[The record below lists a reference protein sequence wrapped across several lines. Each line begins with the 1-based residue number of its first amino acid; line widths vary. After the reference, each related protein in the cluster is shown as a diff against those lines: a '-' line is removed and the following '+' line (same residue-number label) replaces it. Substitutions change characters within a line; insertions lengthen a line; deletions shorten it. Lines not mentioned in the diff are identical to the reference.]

1 MKRFCTFLLVLL
13 LLVQA
18 LVTPASAEELSP
30 ADRVQPVL
38 DAILSYHLSTAGAS
52 STQAWIDGAL
62 SDQAGTGAEW
72 YVLALSQSGRYDF
85 TPYVTQLRAYLAD
98 TTVRSATSRQKYAL
112 AFLAAGADDPFIAA
126 TMEDAIGQQGVM
138 SWIYALHLMTNG
150 RTSSAFTPEDV
161 FEALLSLQLEDGGW
175 AITGTVSDVD
185 VTAMALQALAP
196 YEDTDSVSA
205 AIQRALTLLASRQ
218 LSNGCYSS
226 YGVENP
232 ESCAQVLTALS
243 ALGIDA
249 LQDPRFTPGGSTLL
263 DAMLRFQL
271 EDGSFAH
278 TEGGTFSATATAQV
292 FYSLIA
298 YQRCVKG
305 LSPLYVLD
313 SEVSDTQPSVMQ
325 TAPSS
330 KTIAVCVIAG
340 LALIACAVLFILGK
354 RHWKNF
360 AAVLLIAALVIAFVL
375 TTDFQTADSYYTTDA
390 IVKENVIG
398 TVTLSIRCDTV
409 AGRGDHIPADGVIL
423 PDTSFPIAQGDTVYT
438 ILTEA
443 ARTCGIPM
451 ENSGAAGMAYIAGIA
466 HLYEYDFGDL
476 SGWMYYVDGVSPS
489 VGCDQYAL
497 HGGETIQWCYTT
509 ALGNDLTHPKG
520 GYHAELCGP

>member
-1 MKRFCTFLLVLL
+1 MKRICTFLLVLL

-18 LVTPASAEELSP
+18 LVMPASAGELSP

-38 DAILSYHLSTAGAS
+38 DAILSYHMNAAGAS
-52 STQAWIDGAL
+52 STQDWISGAL
-62 SDQAGTGAEW
+62 ADQAGTGAEW
-72 YVLALSQSGRYDF
+72 YVFALSQSGSYDF
-85 TPYVTQLRAYLAD
+85 APYVAQLRAYLAD
-98 TTVRSATSRQKYAL
+98 TAVRSATSRQKYAL

-138 SWIYALHLMTNG
+138 SWVYGLHLMTNG
-150 RTSSAFTPEDV
+150 RTSSAFTPED
-161 FEALLSLQLEDGGW
+161 AIATLLSLQLEDGGW

-185 VTAMALQALAP
+185 VTAMVLQALAP
-196 YEDTDSVSA
+196 YEDTDDVSA
-205 AIQRALTLLASRQ
+205 AIQRALTLLSSRQ
-218 LSNGCYSS
+218 SIDGCYSS

-249 LQDPRFTPGGSTLL
+249 LQDPRFTPGGNTLL

-278 TEGGTFSATATAQV
+278 TEGGTFSATATSQV

-298 YQRCVKG
+298 YQRCMKG

-313 SEVSDTQPSVMQ
+313 TEASAAQPSVMK
-325 TAPSS
+325 TALSS
-330 KTIAVCVIAG
+330 KAIAVCVIAG
-340 LALIACAVLFILGK
+340 AALIACVLLFILRK
-354 RHWKNF
+354 RHRKNF
-360 AAVLLIAALVIAFVL
+360 AAVLLVAVLISGFVL
-375 TTDFQTADSYYTTDA
+375 VTDFQTADGYYTADA

-398 TVTLSIRCDTV
+398 TVTLCIRCDTV

-423 PDTSFPIAQGDTVYT
+423 PDTTLPIAQGDTVYT

-443 ARTCGIPM
+443 ARAHGIPM

-476 SGWMYYVDGVSPS
+476 SGWMYYVDGDSPS
-489 VGCDQYAL
+489 VGCDQYVL
-497 HGGETIQWCYTT
+497 HGGETIQWLYTT
-509 ALGNDLTHPKG
+509 ALGNDLP
-520 GYHAELCGP
+520 

>member
-1 MKRFCTFLLVLL
+1 MKRICSFLLVLL

-18 LVTPASAEELSP
+18 LVMPASAGELSP

-38 DAILSYHLSTAGAS
+38 DAILSYHMNTAGVS
-52 STQAWIDGAL
+52 STQDWISGAL
-62 SDQAGTGAEW
+62 ADQAGTGAEW
-72 YVLALSQSGRYDF
+72 YVLALSQSGSYDF
-85 TPYVTQLRAYLAD
+85 APYVAQLRTYLAD

-138 SWIYALHLMTNG
+138 SWVYGLHLMTNG
-150 RTSSAFTPEDV
+150 CTSSAFTPED
-161 FEALLSLQLEDGGW
+161 AIATLLSLQLEDGGW
-175 AITGTVSDVD
+175 AITSTVSDVD
-185 VTAMALQALAP
+185 VTAMVLQALAP
-196 YEDTDSVSA
+196 YEDTDDVSA

-218 LSNGCYSS
+218 SIDGCYSS

-249 LQDPRFTPGGSTLL
+249 LQDPRFTPGGNTLL
-263 DAMLRFQL
+263 DAMFRFQL

-278 TEGGTFSATATAQV
+278 TEGGTFSATATSQV

-298 YQRCVKG
+298 YQRCMKG
-305 LSPLYVLD
+305 LPPLYVLD
-313 SEVSDTQPSVMQ
+313 AEVNAAQPSVMK
-325 TAPSS
+325 TALSG

-340 LALIACAVLFILGK
+340 AALIVCAVLFILRK

-360 AAVLLIAALVIAFVL
+360 AAVLLATVLISGFVL
-375 TTDFQTADSYYTTDA
+375 VTDFQTADGYYTADA

-398 TVTLSIRCDTV
+398 TVTLCIRCDTV

-423 PDTSFPIAQGDTVYT
+423 PDTTFPVAQGDTVYT
-438 ILTEA
+438 ILIEA
-443 ARTCGIPM
+443 ARAHGIPM

-466 HLYEYDFGDL
+466 YLYEYDFGDL
-476 SGWMYYVDGVSPS
+476 SGWMYYVDGDSPS
-489 VGCDQYAL
+489 VGCDQYVL
-497 HGGETIQWCYTT
+497 HGGETIQWLYTT
-509 ALGNDLTHPKG
+509 ALGNDLP
-520 GYHAELCGP
+520 